1 MMIEKMQIIKKLKH
15 IRNLFRR
22 IKNLFKLANHVD
34 DTKILLAKLLINQNI
49 QRGLLSN
56 IHEAEF
62 KVFSQFG
69 EDGILQYL
77 IRQTCISQKEKIFI
91 EFGVENY
98 TESNTRFLLVNDNW
112 RGLIIDGSEDNI
124 GQCKSS
130 DIYWRHGLTAINAFI
145 ESGNINQIFSENDF
159 LGEIGIL
166 SIDID
171 GNDFWVWESISVI
184 NPIIV
189 VCEYNSVFGS
199 KRAITVPYAP
209 DFVRTKAHYSNLYFG
224 CSLKALEIL
233 AKRKGYALVGSTS
246 VGNNAFFVRLD
257 RLNNIK
263 PLSTDEAYVQ
273 SLFRESRDENGQL
286 TFLNGNSRA
295 DVIAN
300 MPVYDVEHKVEV
312 LIKDV
317 LAK

>member
-1 MMIEKMQIIKKLKH
+1 MKIIKR
-15 IRNLFRR
+15 IRNLIDC
-22 IKNLFKLANHVD
+22 IKNLHKLDSEIAE
-34 DTKILLAKLLINQNI
+34 TKVLLAKVLNNQI
-49 QRGLLSN
+49 TQRGNLSS

-77 IRQTCISQKEKIFI
+77 IRQTNISTKEKIFI

-112 RGLIIDGSEDNI
+112 RGLIIDGGKDNI
-124 GQCKSS
+124 SQCKAS
-130 DIYWRHGLTAINAFI
+130 DIYWRHDLTAIDAFI
-145 ESGNINQIFSENDF
+145 DSGNVNKIFSESGF

-171 GNDFWVWESISVI
+171 GNDYWVWESISVV

-199 KRAITVPYAP
+199 KKAVTVPYDPA
-209 DFVRTKAHYSNLYFG
+209 FERTHAHYSNLYYG

-233 AKRKGYALVGSTS
+233 AQRKGYALIGSTS
-246 VGNNAFFVRLD
+246 AGNNAFFVRLD
-257 RLNNIK
+257 RLNSLNS
-263 PLSTDEAYVQ
+263 LSTDEAYVH
-273 SLFRESRDENGQL
+273 SLFKDSRDENGKL
-286 TFLNGNSRA
+286 TFINGNSRA
-295 DVIAN
+295 NIIAN
-300 MPVYDVEHKVEV
+300 MLVYDIELEAEV
-312 LIKDV
+312 LIKD
-317 LAK
+317 ACFK